1 MHGRRPMW
9 IRQRPTS
16 RTAGCLLR
24 MRRCAKRSG
33 VGMRTSFVPCE
44 KLQSGNRKHTAEIC
58 PQSVDPEDVWQ
69 SVCLDL
75 IRMPPKYDP
84 SRKASKVTLLKL
96 ICSRAVSKY
105 AAKAKREASRFKQVE
120 VPERE
125 SLSDI
130 QSSESIDMFRYIESD
145 ETLRL
150 CQLMMD
156 CDCNM
161 SEVARRMG
169 ISEGSVRSRLKQ
181 LAPRLKAAGF
191 KPFKKE

>member
-1 MHGRRPMW
+1 MSDPE
-9 IRQRPTS
+9 P
-16 RTAGCLLR
+16 LEL
-24 MRRCAKRSG
+24 
-33 VGMRTSFVPCE
+33 
-44 KLQSGNRKHTAEIC
+44 TAELLAIAQKATIIDARKRC
-58 PQSVDPEDVWQ
+58 PKSVDPEDVWQ

-75 IRMPPKYDP
+75 LRMSPKYDP

-105 AAKAKREASRFKQVE
+105 AAKAKRDAKSRFQQVE
-120 VPERE
+120 VPEKE

-130 QSSESIDMFRYIESD
+130 RPSESIDIFRYIESE
-145 ETLRL
+145 ETRRL

-161 SEVARRMG
+161 SEVARRIG
-169 ISEGSVRSRLKQ
+169 ISEGSVRYRLNL

-191 KPFKKE
+191 DPFKQE

>member
-1 MHGRRPMW
+1 MSDPEPL
-9 IRQRPTS
+9 QLS
-16 RTAGCLLR
+16 DELLAIAR
-24 MRRCAKRSG
+24 KTTLNAARKRCPK
-33 VGMRTSFVPCE
+33 
-44 KLQSGNRKHTAEIC
+44 
-58 PQSVDPEDVWQ
+58 SVDPEDVWQ

-105 AAKAKREASRFKQVE
+105 AAKVKRDASRFKQVQ

-130 QSSESIDMFRYIESD
+130 QPSESIDMFQYIESD

-156 CDCNM
+156 CDCNT

-169 ISEGSVRSRLKQ
+169 ISEGSVRSRLK
-181 LAPRLKAAGF
+181 LLGPRLKAAGF

>member
-1 MHGRRPMW
+1 MSDPE
-9 IRQRPTS
+9 P
-16 RTAGCLLR
+16 LEL
-24 MRRCAKRSG
+24 
-33 VGMRTSFVPCE
+33 
-44 KLQSGNRKHTAEIC
+44 TAELLAVAEKATIIEARKRC
-58 PQSVDPEDVWQ
+58 PKSVDPEDVWQ

-75 IRMPPKYDP
+75 VRTPPKYDP

-105 AAKAKREASRFKQVE
+105 AAKAKCDASRFQQVE

-125 SLSDI
+125 TLSDI
-130 QSSESIDMFRYIESD
+130 QQSESIDMFQYIESD
-145 ETLRL
+145 ETRRL

-169 ISEGSVRSRLKQ
+169 ISEGSVRSRLKL